1 MAAAPRTVPRVL
13 CALVLAALLIVPGPA
28 SASSPVFRPPAQVR
42 VGHLAALPPG
52 ARLLGARTPS
62 ATLDLTIALTPRD
75 PAALAAYARSVATP
89 GSSVYRTYLGP
100 RQFARRFGATRAT
113 LDAVRASLHR
123 HGLPFGRVSVSAL
136 SISFS
141 ASTRAIER
149 AFSLSFIALALPGRR
164 TAITTNAS
172 PAFDSSVAHSIQ
184 AVLGLSTLSKPRPLL
199 RRIVRTRARAS
210 LARPNVVTGGPQ
222 PCPAARA
229 AAPSQAAYTTDQI
242 AYAYKLPG
250 LYGAGDTGA
259 GVTVAVYEL
268 EPNNPSDIAVYQSC
282 YGTHTSVS
290 YVHVDGGAGSGPG
303 TGEAALDIENV
314 IGVAPAVHLLVYQG
328 SNSASGSSAYDTY
341 RAIVDQDRAQVVTTS
356 WGQCEPA
363 VDRSAAQAENTLF
376 QQAAVQG
383 QTIIAAAGDDGSEDC
398 TGGGAPDTSL
408 QVEDPASQP
417 FVTGVGGTRLVLS
430 PTRSE
435 SVWNDGGSLASALTG
450 PGAGGGGV
458 SSFWAMPASQSD
470 APASLHIVQA
480 GSSGAPCGQIGGFCR
495 EVPDVAADAD
505 PATGY
510 LIYWNGSGSVAGL
523 PAGWQGIGGT
533 SGAAPTWAG
542 LIALADASPGCSS
555 GPLGFANPAL
565 YRAAAS
571 SFATV
576 FNDVVSGENDFT
588 GTGGGRYAAGPG
600 YDMASGLGTPNG
612 ATLARTL
619 CDTSIR
625 LANPGPQLSTVRTA
639 VSVRVAGS
647 DPGGSG
653 LSSRASGLPPGL
665 SIRGS
670 TGRISGR
677 PRRVGTFRVTVVAED
692 RERAFGHVA
701 FTWRVGG
708 APKASA
714 VSLLGSAG
722 NHLQLS
728 FTLAAALGAP
738 PIESVSVKLPGGL
751 RFTSGRRIAVHG
763 VNGARLAY
771 SARISRGTLTI
782 TLRRGARRVHIV
794 VPYPQLRAT
803 ANAVSGNVRRLI
815 LKLSVVDTNAGLTP
829 LAVGIGRSP

>member
-1 MAAAPRTVPRVL
+1 M
-13 CALVLAALLIVPGPA
+13 LAALLITAAPA
-28 SASSPVFRPPAQVR
+28 SAGSPAPAGHPEFPAFGPHLQMR
-42 VGHLAALPPG
+42 VGHLAALPAG
-52 ARLLGARTPS
+52 ARLVGALAPA
-62 ATLDLTIALTPRD
+62 ATIDLTIALKPRD

-89 GSSVYRTYLGP
+89 GSSVYRSYLSPG
-100 RQFARRFGATRAT
+100 QFARRFGATKAT
-113 LDAVRASLHR
+113 LDAVRASLRR

-136 SISFS
+136 SISFA
-141 ASTRAIER
+141 ASTSAIER
-149 AFSLSFIALALPGRR
+149 AFSLSFMRLALPGRR

-172 PAFDSSVAHSIQ
+172 PAFDSSVAHSIE
-184 AVLGLSTLSKPRPLL
+184 AVLGLSSLSKPRPLL
-199 RRIVRTRARAS
+199 RRAVRARTPSS
-210 LARPNVVTGGPQ
+210 LARPDVVTGGPQ

-229 AAPSQAAYTTDQI
+229 AAPSQEAYTTDQI
-242 AYAYKLPG
+242 AFAYGLPG

-268 EPNNPSDIAVYQSC
+268 EPNDASDIAAYQSC
-282 YGTHTSVS
+282 YGTHAAVS

-314 IGVAPAVHLLVYQG
+314 IGIAPAVHLLVYQG
-328 SNSASGSSAYDTY
+328 SNSATGSGAYDTY

-383 QTIIAAAGDDGSEDC
+383 QTVIAAAGDDGSEDC
-398 TGGGAPDTSL
+398 TGDGGAPDTSL

-417 FVTGVGGTRLVLS
+417 FVTGVGGTKLVLG

-458 SSFWAMPASQSD
+458 SGFWAMPANQRD

-480 GSSGAPCGQIGGFCR
+480 GSSGAPCGRIGGFCR

-533 SGAAPTWAG
+533 SGAAPTWAA

-555 GPLGFANPAL
+555 SPLGFANPAL

-571 SFATV
+571 AFATV
-576 FNDVVSGENDFT
+576 FNDVVSGDNDFT
-588 GTGGGRYAAGPG
+588 GTGGGRYAAGAG

-619 CDTSIR
+619 CSTSIR

-653 LSSRASGLPPGL
+653 LSYRASGLAPGL
-665 SIRGS
+665 SIRSS

-677 PRRVGTFRVTVVAED
+677 PRRVGTFTVTVVAED
-692 RERAFGHVA
+692 RDRAFGHVA

-708 APKASA
+708 PPKASA

-722 NHLQLS
+722 SRPQLS
-728 FTLAAALGAP
+728 FTLAAASGAP
-738 PIESVSVKLPGGL
+738 PIKAVSVKLSGGL
-751 RFTSGRRIAVHG
+751 RFTSGRRIFVRA

-771 SARISRGTLTI
+771 SERIPRGTLTI
-782 TLRRGARRVHIV
+782 TLRRGARQVHIV
-794 VPYPQLRAT
+794 VPYPQLRAGP
-803 ANAVSGNVRRLI
+803 NAVSGKVRGLI
-815 LKLSVVDTNAGLTP
+815 LKLNVADANAGLTA
-829 LAVGIGRSP
+829 LAVRIGRSP